1 MLKYKN
7 MCNYTE
13 HLLQLGLENSM
24 ERVNKINE
32 GNGYALMSCIVMGT
46 KKKSCVLQ
54 QRYKLLRNSEWKL

>member
-1 MLKYKN
+1 

-24 ERVNKINE
+24 ERVKQTNE
-32 GNGYALMSCIVMGT
+32 GNGYALMNCMVMGT

-54 QRYKLLRNSEWKL
+54 QWDKLLRN

>member
-24 ERVNKINE
+24 ERVKKTNE
-32 GNGYALMSCIVMGT
+32 GNGYALMNCTVMGT

-54 QRYKLLRNSEWKL
+54 QWDKLLRN